1 MQLRALIAIATIVPL
16 VSVGVVFVPM
26 RANERWDAMTKW
38 ADHAESAWDAHEFS
52 RRPLSGE
59 LEHGNAFERYQ
70 KAMALASIRSEADR
84 AVLKELRLHSDRADD
99 AMRATFVER
108 WSEPIARMRQGV
120 RCDDARPAIEW
131 RHGVGA
137 QPLQLLP
144 ARDIA
149 NACVVEARRLLAA
162 GKQQDFVALGL
173 DAATFAI
180 DLQQSPLLIDQM
192 VASSIAAIVFTELFD
207 EASIAGLDT
216 EARAKLTGGVAAI
229 ETRCV
234 RGVRLKGEALML
246 ARSLQKSA
254 EAETADM
261 ASERMGHPEQTEEE
275 STDAG
280 WRHGWS
286 KRWAMAEGVLLL
298 ADVCEQLETGDGLNW
313 PQREALL
320 HAQRL
325 RLRTAANPMTASW
338 DEAIAGAE
346 RTLRI
351 ALCHVRLLQ
360 AALAATSGSPMEGIQ
375 DPFGDGPFQVAR
387 DGETL
392 RVASAGGS
400 KLHPLARKAVVR

>member
-38 ADHAESAWDAHEFS
+38 ADHAEAAWDAREFA
-52 RRPLSGE
+52 RQPLSGE
-59 LEHGNAFERYQ
+59 GEQGSAFERYQ

-84 AVLKELRLHSDRADD
+84 ALLKELRLHPERCDD
-99 AMRATFVER
+99 TARATFADR

-120 RCDDARPAIEW
+120 RCDDARPLIEW

-149 NACVVEARRLLAA
+149 NACVVEARRLLAE
-162 GKQQDFVALGL
+162 GKQQDFVEIGL
-173 DAATFAI
+173 DAATFAV

-192 VASSIAAIVFTELFD
+192 VASAILAIAFTELFD
-207 EASIAGLDT
+207 EASVAKLNV
-216 EARAKLTGGVAAI
+216 EARSQLARGVAAI
-229 ETRCV
+229 ETHCV
-234 RGVRLKGEALML
+234 RGVRLQGEALML

-254 EAETADM
+254 EAEATDM
-261 ASERMGHPEQTEEE
+261 SAARAAHPEQADND
-275 STDAG
+275 SLDAS

-298 ADVCEQLETGDGLNW
+298 ADVCEQLESGDGLAW

-320 HAQRL
+320 EAQRL
-325 RLRTAANPMTASW
+325 RLRTDANPMTASW

-360 AALAATSGSPMEGIQ
+360 ASLAAASGSPLEGIQ

-392 RVASAGGS
+392 RIASIGGS